1 VAATG
6 RPISRP
12 VEAQTDRRIT
22 WRARSGDEEG
32 FHRPVTGRFID
43 LVLHRTAVRGPHQVR
58 GDVLAFHRS
67 IPVVDLLVGTALF
80 HRDLLRGRPGGH
92 ADLPRLLDSGVDL
105 IGLSIA
111 TRFPDLRGTLSAP
124 HFRLLGLRAG
134 TNMELVEALMRRIEG
149 WAAASGG
156 RLRMVRSGSELG
168 DLGGPGELARGLD
181 PGASVD
187 GPVGGPMDRPVVR
200 AFIGVQGGHV
210 LDGDPTNIDRLAT
223 MGVRMFG
230 LGHVMDNELVGS
242 GTGVRRGGLTP
253 AGREV
258 VERAQAAGIL
268 VDLAHVS
275 LAGIEETLPLL
286 RRSFVVSHTGL
297 HRLARGRSRWR
308 RYSPATRNLS
318 DEQARAIVG
327 AGGVIGLT
335 LSTQL
340 LGVRTVGGLVD
351 AIRAAVDLVG
361 TDHLALGSDFD
372 GALPMVLD
380 VSGLPLLTQAL
391 LDGGFGRSEVAAIMG
406 GNALRVLRE
415 AWS

>member
-1 VAATG
+1 
-6 RPISRP
+6 
-12 VEAQTDRRIT
+12 
-22 WRARSGDEEG
+22 
-32 FHRPVTGRFID
+32 VTGRLID
-43 LVLHRTAVRGPHQVR
+43 LVLHRTAVRGPHRVR

-92 ADLPRLLDSGVDL
+92 ADLPRLLDGGVDL
-105 IGLSIA
+105 VGLSIA

-124 HFRLLGLRAG
+124 HFRLLGLPAG
-134 TNMELVEALMRRIEG
+134 TNMELVEALVRRIEG
-149 WAAASGG
+149 WAAASEG
-156 RLRMVRSGSELG
+156 RLRLVRSASELRN
-168 DLGGPGELARGLD
+168 LGGPGEFARGLD

-187 GPVGGPMDRPVVR
+187 GPVVR
-200 AFIGVQGGHV
+200 AFLGVQGGHV
-210 LDGDPTNIDRLAT
+210 LDGDPTSLDRLAT
-223 MGVRMFG
+223 LGVRMFG

-242 GTGVRRGGLTP
+242 GTGVHRGGLTP

-258 VERAQAAGIL
+258 VERAQAAGI
-268 VDLAHVS
+268 VIDLAHVS
-275 LAGIEETLPLL
+275 ATGIEETLPLL
-286 RRSFVVSHTGL
+286 RRPFVVSHTGL

-318 DEQARAIVG
+318 DEQARAIAG

-340 LGVRTVGGLVD
+340 LGVRTIDGLVE

-380 VSGLPLLTQAL
+380 VTGLPLLTQVL

-406 GNALRVLRE
+406 GNALRVLR
-415 AWS
+415 AVWP

>member
-1 VAATG
+1 MTG
-6 RPISRP
+6 RL
-12 VEAQTDRRIT
+12 
-22 WRARSGDEEG
+22 
-32 FHRPVTGRFID
+32 ID
-43 LVLHRTAVRGPHQVR
+43 LVLHRTAVRGPHRVR

-80 HRDLLRGRPGGH
+80 HRDLLRARPGGH
-92 ADLPRLLDSGVDL
+92 ADLPRLLDAGVDL
-105 IGLSIA
+105 VGLSIA

-134 TNMELVEALMRRIEG
+134 PNMELVEQLVRRIEG

-156 RLRMVRSGSELG
+156 RLRLIRSGSELG
-168 DLGGPGELARGLD
+168 APANGPI
-181 PGASVD
+181 
-187 GPVGGPMDRPVVR
+187 VR

-210 LDGDPTNIDRLAT
+210 LDGDPANLDRLASL
-223 MGVRMFG
+223 GVRMFG

-258 VERAQAAGIL
+258 VERAQAAGIV

-275 LAGIEETLPLL
+275 PAGIEETLPLL
-286 RRSFVVSHTGL
+286 RRPFVVSHTGL

-308 RYSPATRNLS
+308 RYSPANRNLS
-318 DEQARAIVG
+318 DEQARAVAG

-351 AIRAAVDLVG
+351 AVRAAVELVG
-361 TDHLALGSDFD
+361 ADHVALGSDFD
-372 GALPMVLD
+372 GALPMILD
-380 VSGLPLLTQAL
+380 VTGLPLLTQAL
-391 LDGGFGRSEVAAIMG
+391 LDGGFSRSEVAAIMG
-406 GNALRVLRE
+406 GNALRVLRDV
-415 AWS
+415 WP

>member
-1 VAATG
+1 MTG
-6 RPISRP
+6 RL
-12 VEAQTDRRIT
+12 
-22 WRARSGDEEG
+22 
-32 FHRPVTGRFID
+32 ID
-43 LVLHRTAVRGPHQVR
+43 LVLHRTAVRGPHRVR

-92 ADLPRLLDSGVDL
+92 ADLPRLLDAGVDL

-111 TRFPDLRGTLSAP
+111 TRFPDLSGTLSAP
-124 HFRLLGLRAG
+124 HFRLLGLPAG
-134 TNMELVEALMRRIEG
+134 TNMELVEALVRRIEG

-156 RLRMVRSGSELG
+156 RLRMVRSASELG
-168 DLGGPGELARGLD
+168 DLGGPGESTRGPD

-187 GPVGGPMDRPVVR
+187 GPVDGQLVR

-210 LDGDPTNIDRLAT
+210 LDGDPTNIDRLASL
-223 MGVRMFG
+223 GVRMFG

-258 VERAQAAGIL
+258 VERAQAAGIV

-275 LAGIEETLPLL
+275 PAGIEETLPLL
-286 RRSFVVSHTGL
+286 RRPFVVSHTGL

-318 DEQARAIVG
+318 DEQARAIIG

-340 LGVRTVGGLVD
+340 LGVRTVAGLVD
-351 AIRAAVDLVG
+351 AVRATADLVG
-361 TDHLALGSDFD
+361 TDHIALGSDFD
-372 GALPMVLD
+372 GALPMIVD

-406 GNALRVLRE
+406 GNALRVLRS
-415 AWS
+415 AWF

>member
-1 VAATG
+1 VAATA
-6 RPISRP
+6 RPISRSGE
-12 VEAQTDRRIT
+12 EA
-22 WRARSGDEEG
+22 
-32 FHRPVTGRFID
+32 FLRPVTGRLID
-43 LVLHRTAVRGPHQVR
+43 LVLHRTAVPGPHRVR

-80 HRDLLRGRPGGH
+80 HRDLLRRRPGGH
-92 ADLPRLLDSGVDL
+92 VDLPRLLDAGVDL
-105 IGLSIA
+105 VGLSIA

-134 TNMELVEALMRRIEG
+134 TNMELVEALVRRIEG

-156 RLRMVRSGSELG
+156 RLRIVRSGSELG
-168 DLGGPGELARGLD
+168 NLGGPGEFARGLE
-181 PGASVD
+181 PGAA
-187 GPVGGPMDRPVVR
+187 VGPVVR
-200 AFIGVQGGHV
+200 AFLGVQGGHV
-210 LDGDPTNIDRLAT
+210 LDGDPTNIDRLASL
-223 MGVRMFG
+223 GVRMFG

-258 VERAQAAGIL
+258 VERAQASGMV

-275 LAGIEETLPLL
+275 PAGIEETLPLL
-286 RRSFVVSHTGL
+286 RRPFVVSHTGL

-318 DEQARAIVG
+318 DEQARTIAR

-340 LGVRTVGGLVD
+340 LGVRTIAGLVD
-351 AIRAAVDLVG
+351 AIRSAADLVG

-372 GALPMVLD
+372 GTLPMVVD

-415 AWS
+415 VWR

>member
-1 VAATG
+1 M
-6 RPISRP
+6 
-12 VEAQTDRRIT
+12 
-22 WRARSGDEEG
+22 
-32 FHRPVTGRFID
+32 
-43 LVLHRTAVRGPHQVR
+43 R
-58 GDVLAFHRS
+58 GDVLEYHRS

-80 HRDLLRGRPGGH
+80 QRDLLRRRPGGH
-92 ADLPRLLDSGVDL
+92 VDLPRLLDAGVDVV
-105 IGLSIA
+105 GLSIA

-124 HFRLLGLRAG
+124 HFRLLGLPAG
-134 TNMELVEALMRRIEG
+134 TNMELVEALVRRIEG
-149 WAAASGG
+149 WAAASEG
-156 RLRMVRSGSELG
+156 RLRIVRSGSELG
-168 DLGGPGELARGLD
+168 DLGGARQSARGLD
-181 PGASVD
+181 AGTSVD
-187 GPVGGPMDRPVVR
+187 GPVVR

-210 LDGDPTNIDRLAT
+210 LDGDPANVDRLAAL
-223 MGVRMFG
+223 GVRMLG

-275 LAGIEETLPLL
+275 PAGIEETLPLL
-286 RRSFVVSHTGL
+286 RRPFVVSHTGL
-297 HRLARGRSRWR
+297 HRLARERSRWR

-318 DEQARAIVG
+318 DEQARAVAG

-340 LGVRTVGGLVD
+340 LGVRTVAGLVD
-351 AIRAAVDLVG
+351 AIRAAAELVG

-406 GNALRVLRE
+406 GNALRVLR
-415 AWS
+415 AVWR